1 MDSFRDLVLQY
12 DAEDQFDTDELVI
25 RLRDMRESVR
35 KRYELGNTLDEQLAE
50 AVKSENYELAAQLRD
65 QMHQKQVIEPTR
77 PLRD

>member
-1 MDSFRDLVLQY
+1 
-12 DAEDQFDTDELVI
+12 
-25 RLRDMRESVR
+25 MRESVR